1 MKIIWSP
8 EACADLDRICDYLLA
23 ERPSLA
29 LETLDRIEGRVEA
42 LRDHT
47 ALGRPGR
54 VTGTRE
60 LVISGL
66 PYVIPYRVKT
76 GRIEIV
82 RVLHAARQW
91 PESFQ

>member
-29 LETLDRIEGRVEA
+29 LETLDRIEGRVES

-66 PYVIPYRVKT
+66 PYAIPYRVKT

-91 PESFQ
+91 TESFQ